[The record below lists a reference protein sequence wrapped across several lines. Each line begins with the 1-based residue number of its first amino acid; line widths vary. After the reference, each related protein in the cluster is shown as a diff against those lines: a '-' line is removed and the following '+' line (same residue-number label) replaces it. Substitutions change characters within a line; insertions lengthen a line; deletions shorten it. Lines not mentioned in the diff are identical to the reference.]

1 MGFLTKEQISDYLY
15 KYYVEHYG
23 EKETDIWYEQ
33 PAINVWLF
41 NRDGKFITLKSHII
55 TGEVTEK
62 VE

>member
-1 MGFLTKEQISDYLY
+1 MGFLAKEQISDYLY